1 MIYTKNTTLFP
12 KTFAS
17 NGDYSTELPGVV
29 AMDTEVV
36 VPSMELLVV
45 PSMELLVVPSMSLF
59 AVVVLPSMPLLAMV
73 VVPLITLFRSS
84 YQYYNATGSAQFLVA
99 NAGVI
104 PPLP

>member
-1 MIYTKNTTLFP
+1 MIKTKNTTLFP

-36 VPSMELLVV
+36 VTSMELLVV
-45 PSMELLVVPSMSLF
+45 PSMPLF
-59 AVVVLPSMPLLAMV
+59 AIVVVTSMPLLAMV

-84 YQYYNATGSAQFLVA
+84 YQYYNATCSAQFWWQMPV
-99 NAGVI
+99 
-104 PPLP
+104 